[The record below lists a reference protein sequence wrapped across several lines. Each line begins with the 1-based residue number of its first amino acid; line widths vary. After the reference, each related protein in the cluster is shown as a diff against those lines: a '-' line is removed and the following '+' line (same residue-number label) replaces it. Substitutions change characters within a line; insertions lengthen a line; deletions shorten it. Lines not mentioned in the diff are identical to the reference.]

1 MPEWGLAREGSTGHL
16 VHRTSF
22 SAVCLS
28 EYNWFNGS
36 HSIRGRSG
44 CSIVSS
50 CNITAVAPRNVEW
63 WHSHTLCAQL
73 WGVLKG
79 RASCKNRW
87 LILLTFISDPHLK
100 TWEFPLN
107 VCLRK
112 SVKTSFTHSSTQ
124 HFGTSPGREER
135 DIQAPHSGGP
145 EEWWE
150 REIFLGI
157 WPWNGAFFF
166 FLKRNLVQIMDL
178 QYFVTSYGNEE
189 WNTCFT
195 FLLLQIIHVY
205 LTNFLSFFIFHVSC
219 VVSYKT

>member
-1 MPEWGLAREGSTGHL
+1 MVALVHHQLTWMPEWGLAREGSTGHL

-50 CNITAVAPRNVEW
+50 CNITAVASRNVEW

-112 SVKTSFTHSSTQ
+112 SVKTSFTLSSTQ

-166 FLKRNLVQIMDL
+166 FLKEKFGPN
-178 QYFVTSYGNEE
+178 YGSTIFCDQL
-189 WNTCFT
+189 WKWRMKHLF
-195 FLLLQIIHVY
+195 Y
-205 LTNFLSFFIFHVSC
+205 LSSASNYTRVFN
-219 VVSYKT
+219 